1 MIDATILINPN
12 PVKETM
18 HLQTNIVLQNATL
31 QIYNLKGQQLLQ
43 KTISGNNQIP
53 INVNTLMSGLYVA
66 IVTETQTKQIHKIK
80 FKFAPVFKY

>member
-1 MIDATILINPN
+1 
-12 PVKETM
+12 M

-53 INVNTLMSGLYVA
+53 INLNTLMPGLYVA
-66 IVTETQTKQIHKIK
+66 IVTETQTKQTHKIK
-80 FKFAPVFKY
+80 FIKE